1 MKVVSCLF
9 CLCVCLSRRSYA
21 VGCSHVAAARFLI
34 DHGADPANLTTVIP
48 QRVMLAMGDVF
59 GDGAESMLDA
69 SFDAD
74 EVAAMIEPYAGNNPS
89 KPVWS
94 GPIADE
100 YASAVRFTEEV
111 RTARIGMIRSWGWSG
126 LSAGGWGGLCGAY
139 TWGDLV
145 SLRVVGVGCAVLTH
159 EVI

>member
-1 MKVVSCLF
+1 M
-9 CLCVCLSRRSYA
+9 
-21 VGCSHVAAARFLI
+21 AAARFLI

-94 GPIADE
+94 GPIVDE

-111 RTARIGMIRSWGWSG
+111 RAARIGMIRSWGWSG
-126 LSAGGWGGLCGAY
+126 QSAGGWWFVRCSLGDAISPGRNLSSASIATPRFAGRTNDDCDGGGYGA
-139 TWGDLV
+139 GAC
-145 SLRVVGVGCAVLTH
+145 RRGRRGG
-159 EVI
+159 